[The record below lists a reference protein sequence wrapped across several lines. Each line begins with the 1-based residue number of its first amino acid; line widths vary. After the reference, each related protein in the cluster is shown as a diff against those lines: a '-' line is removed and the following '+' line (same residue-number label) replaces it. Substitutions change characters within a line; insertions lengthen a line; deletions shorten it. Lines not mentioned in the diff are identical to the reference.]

1 MYKAPP
7 GGYTSREQLLWRG
20 DSSMKLLSSCAG
32 DTTFLSHHSF
42 CGSFGV
48 LKLGFESP
56 ILL

>member
-7 GGYTSREQLLWRG
+7 GGYTSRELLLWRG
-20 DSSMKLLSSCAG
+20 GPSVKLLASCAG
-32 DTTFLSHHSF
+32 DTTFLSHHSC
-42 CGSFGV
+42 CGSFGM